1 MVEKTKAKKKTKKAE
16 PKEKKLSTQEVTETI
31 LDLARTGTPSV
42 KIGHILK
49 EEHGILNVKE
59 LTGKRITQILRENN
73 LAPKLPAD
81 LNALIQ
87 KAASI
92 RKHVATHKIDLE
104 ARYGLM
110 LTESKIRSLAKYYKR
125 EKVLPV
131 DWKY

>member
-1 MVEKTKAKKKTKKAE
+1 
-16 PKEKKLSTQEVTETI
+16 
-31 LDLARTGTPSV
+31 
-42 KIGHILK
+42 
-49 EEHGILNVKE
+49 
-59 LTGKRITQILRENN
+59 QILRENN

-131 DWKY
+131 DWKYVAAERVA